1 MEKEQFYKLNL
12 LVKLFKEDDILIK
25 RSSWSEFRDTGLLW
39 LINSMLHLFGWC
51 IVIEKDDNNN
61 FTGAYPAKTDFRG
74 FSEKSNTK
82 NYKKITEYMINNSAE
97 LLKAFKEDN
106 GDEED

>member
-1 MEKEQFYKLNL
+1 MKKKQFYKLNL
-12 LVKLFKEDDILIK
+12 LVKLFKEDGILLK
-25 RSSWSEFRDTGLLW
+25 RSSWREFRDTGLLW

-51 IVIEKDDNNN
+51 IVIERDDNNN

-82 NYKKITEYMINNSAE
+82 NYKKITEYMMDNSAE
-97 LLKAFKEDN
+97 LLKAFKEDS
-106 GDEED
+106 DEED

>member
-1 MEKEQFYKLNL
+1 MKKKQFYKLNL

-51 IVIEKDDNNN
+51 IVIERDNNNN

-82 NYKKITEYMINNSAE
+82 NYKKITEYMMDNSAE
-97 LLKAFKEDN
+97 LLKAFKEDS
-106 GDEED
+106 DEED

>member
-1 MEKEQFYKLNL
+1 MKKKQFYKLNL

-39 LINSMLHLFGWC
+39 LINSILHLFGWC
-51 IVIEKDDNNN
+51 IVIERDDNNN

-82 NYKKITEYMINNSAE
+82 NYKKITEYMIDNSAE
-97 LLKAFKEDN
+97 LLKAFK
-106 GDEED
+106 

>member
-1 MEKEQFYKLNL
+1 M
-12 LVKLFKEDDILIK
+12 IK

-51 IVIEKDDNNN
+51 IVIERDDNNN

-82 NYKKITEYMINNSAE
+82 NYKKITEYMIDNSAE

-106 GDEED
+106 SDEED

>member
-1 MEKEQFYKLNL
+1 MKKKQFYKLNL
-12 LVKLFKEDDILIK
+12 LVKLFKEDGILIK

-39 LINSMLHLFGWC
+39 LINSILHLFGWC
-51 IVIEKDDNNN
+51 IVIERDDNNS

-82 NYKKITEYMINNSAE
+82 NYKKITEYMVDNSAE
-97 LLKAFKEDN
+97 LLKAFKEDS
-106 GDEED
+106 DEED

>member
-1 MEKEQFYKLNL
+1 M
-12 LVKLFKEDDILIK
+12 IK

-39 LINSMLHLFGWC
+39 LINSILHLFGWC
-51 IVIEKDDNNN
+51 IVIERDDNNS

-82 NYKKITEYMINNSAE
+82 NYKKITEYMMNNSAE

-106 GDEED
+106 SDEED

>member
-1 MEKEQFYKLNL
+1 MKKKQFYKLNL
-12 LVKLFKEDDILIK
+12 LVKLFKKDGILLK

-51 IVIEKDDNNN
+51 IVIERDDNNN

-82 NYKKITEYMINNSAE
+82 NYKKITEYMIDNSAE
-97 LLKAFKEDN
+97 LLKAFKEDS
-106 GDEED
+106 DEED